1 MYVEQTIINAVPW
14 CSFASRSRA
23 QVFHN
28 IPEFSEHSVNTARVK
43 THARVMTHV
52 EGGWPREIDY
62 SGVAKGWSGP

>member
-1 MYVEQTIINAVPW
+1 MFRLFGDP
-14 CSFASRSRA
+14 F

-43 THARVMTHV
+43 TNPRSMTHV

-62 SGVAKGWSGP
+62 SEAQDTLKYRKRLEKDWPG